1 MPLTFRSIRPLL
13 VAAAAIAGIVA
24 VPAAA
29 NAKGVAKGP
38 ADDTFYTPSEGQ
50 LKGKPGSII
59 WQREVSTGPVHLSN
73 SARTTLVLYRSLS
86 VSGNPIAV
94 SGTVD
99 IPRGKAP
106 KGGFKVISYAHGTTG
121 MADVCAPSRNTA
133 SAPAYGYIAYSD
145 AMLNRWLK
153 KGFAVVRTDYE
164 GLGTPGDHPYLI
176 GDSEGRGVVDIVQ
189 AARSLDSRLSKNYVI
204 AGHSQGGQAALFAAQ
219 GASKWARSLSL
230 KGTLAF
236 APASH
241 IYDQKSL
248 LANLKTPSGLSG
260 LAAMILTSAARSEGR
275 DPADFLSAQAD
286 AFLPQLDTVCTAQIN
301 QTDSFGGLAP
311 SSLLAFDDGSLDDTL
326 KAMNPDV
333 KSNSPIAILQGED
346 DGTVFKFL
354 TDQLKGE
361 LIARKNKLEYKTY
374 PGLDHSG
381 VVTNEKSQGDAT
393 AWIAARLR

>member
-1 MPLTFRSIRPLL
+1 MPLTFRSRRSLL
-13 VAAAAIAGIVA
+13 VAAGATACIAALP
-24 VPAAA
+24 PAAG
-29 NAKGVAKGP
+29 AKAVKAPAGNGFYSAPAKRVAG
-38 ADDTFYTPSEGQ
+38 S
-50 LKGKPGSII
+50 PGSVI
-59 WQREVSTGPVHLSN
+59 WQRKVTTGPVHLSN
-73 SARTTLVLYRSLS
+73 SARTTLILYRSRS
-86 VSGNPIAV
+86 VSGKPIAV

-99 IPRGKAP
+99 IPKGKAP

-121 MADVCAPSRNTA
+121 MADVCAPSRNKT
-133 SAPAYGYIAYSD
+133 SAPAYGYIAYTD

-153 KGFAVVRTDYE
+153 KGYAIVRTDYE

-176 GDSEGRGVVDIVQ
+176 GNSAGRGVVDIVQ
-189 AARSLDSRLSKNYVI
+189 AARKVDGRLSKSYVI

-241 IYDQKSL
+241 IFEQKSL
-248 LANLKTPSGLSG
+248 LPGLTSPSGLSG
-260 LAAMILTSAARSEGR
+260 LAVMILTSAARQEGR

-301 QTDSFGGLAP
+301 EPDSFGGLAP
-311 SSLLAFDDGSLDDTL
+311 ASLLAFDDGSLDDTL
-326 KAMNPDV
+326 KAMNPAV
-333 KSNSPIAILQGED
+333 KATGPIAMLQGESD
-346 DGTVFKFL
+346 TTVFKFL
-354 TDQLKGE
+354 TDQLRDE
-361 LIARKNKLEYKTY
+361 LVAKKNKLEYKTY

-381 VVTNEKSQGDAT
+381 VVINDKSQGDAT